1 MTANPEYKVSEQ
13 RDSGLSAE
21 SARTALRELLAIN
34 VNDLSIKSQGRPLPL
49 RLYTPAGPGP
59 FPVLMF
65 FHGGGWV
72 TGDLDTHDG
81 FCRLMCEW
89 AGCAVVAVDY
99 ARPPEHVFPAA
110 VKDCYAATDWVVE
123 QGPSLGLDSLR
134 IAVAGGGSG
143 GGLAAVICQ
152 WAREQGTPQIMFQLL
167 LYPLLDCLA
176 QNPSNKD
183 FAEGYGLTAEMLE
196 WYIEHYVPSGTSRA
210 DPRLSPLRSK
220 YLHGLPPAL
229 IITSE
234 FDVLRDEGR
243 AYATRL
249 KEAGVPVLH
258 KEYPGMLHGFINYP
272 AAHDDAKQALFFCAQ
287 TLQAQFRGEVLTAD
301 A

>member
-1 MTANPEYKVSEQ
+1 MTAYQ
-13 RDSGLSAE
+13 QDSGPTVE
-21 SARTALRELLAIN
+21 SARTSLRELM
-34 VNDLSIKSQGRPLPL
+34 VVSVRDLSINSHGRRLPL
-49 RLYTPAGPGP
+49 RLYTPAGTGP
-59 FPVLMF
+59 FAVLMF

-81 FCRLMCEW
+81 FCRHMCEW

-110 VKDCYAATDWVVE
+110 VEDCCAATQWVVDE
-123 QGPSLGLDSLR
+123 GPDEGLDTAR

-152 WAREQGTPQIMFQLL
+152 WAVARGSPQIVFQLL

-176 QNPSNKD
+176 NNPSHKE
-183 FAEGYGLTAEMLE
+183 FAEGYGLTEQMLG
-196 WYIEHYVPSGTSRA
+196 WYIEHYVPSDVSRA
-210 DPRLSPLRSK
+210 DPRLSPVRHKNLR
-220 YLHGLPPAL
+220 GLPQAL

-243 AYATRL
+243 EYVRRL
-249 KEAGVPVLH
+249 TEADVPVQH
-258 KEYPGMLHGFINYP
+258 REFPGMHHAFINNP
-272 AAHDDAKQALFFCAQ
+272 ASYDAAKQALLLCAQ
-287 TLQAQFRGEVLTAD
+287 ALQEHFRR
-301 A
+301 

>member
-1 MTANPEYKVSEQ
+1 MTKTLLTV
-13 RDSGLSAE
+13 E
-21 SARTALRELLAIN
+21 SARTALRELLVTN
-34 VNDLSIKSQGRPLPL
+34 VRELSIESHGRPLPL
-49 RLYTPAGPGP
+49 RLYTPPGQGP
-59 FPVLMF
+59 FAVLMF

-89 AGCAVVAVDY
+89 ASCAVVAVDY

-110 VKDCYAATDWVVE
+110 VQDCCAATDWVVE
-123 QGPSLGLDSLR
+123 RGQSLRLDPSR

-143 GGLAAVICQ
+143 GGLAAIICQ
-152 WAREQGTPQIMFQLL
+152 WASDQGKPQIMFQLL

-176 QNPSNKD
+176 QNPSHKE
-183 FAEGYGLTAEMLE
+183 FAEGFGLTAEMLE
-196 WYIEHYVPSGTSRA
+196 WYIKHYVPSGTSRA
-210 DPRLSPLRSK
+210 DPGLSPLRSK
-220 YLHGLPPAL
+220 CLHGLPPAL

-234 FDVLRDEGR
+234 FDVLRDDGR
-243 AYATRL
+243 AYAIQL
-249 KEAGVPVLH
+249 KEAGVSVLH

-272 AAHDDAKQALFFCAQ
+272 AAHDDGKQALLFCAQ
-287 TLQAQFRGEVLTAD
+287 TLQAQFRGEELTAG

>member
-1 MTANPEYKVSEQ
+1 MTVNPEYKVSEQ
-13 RDSGLSAE
+13 RDSELSAE

-34 VNDLSIKSQGRPLPL
+34 VNDLSIKSHGRPLPL

-110 VKDCYAATDWVVE
+110 VEDCCAATQWVIE
-123 QGPSLGLDSLR
+123 QGPSTGMDTSR

-152 WAREQGTPQIMFQLL
+152 WARERGAPQIAFQLL
-167 LYPLLDCLA
+167 LYPLLDCLTH
-176 QNPSNKD
+176 NPSHTK
-183 FAEGYGLTAEMLE
+183 FAEGHGLTAQMLE
-196 WYIEHYVPSGTSRA
+196 WYIEQYVPSGVSRA
-210 DPRLSPLRSK
+210 DPKLSPVRQK

-229 IITSE
+229 IITCG

-243 AYATRL
+243 QYARRL
-249 KEAGVPVLH
+249 KDAGVRVQH
-258 KEYPGMLHGFINYP
+258 EEYASMLHGFINYP
-272 AAHDDAKQALFFCAQ
+272 ARYDDAKRALLLCAQ
-287 TLQAQFRGEVLTAD
+287 TLQAQFRR
-301 A
+301 

>member
-1 MTANPEYKVSEQ
+1 MTETF
-13 RDSGLSAE
+13 LSVE
-21 SARTALRELLAIN
+21 NARTALRKSLVTGVRDLLIE
-34 VNDLSIKSQGRPLPL
+34 SHGRPLPL
-49 RLYTPAGPGP
+49 RLYTPPGQGP
-59 FPVLMF
+59 FAVLMF

-110 VKDCYAATDWVVE
+110 VEDCCTATDWVVE
-123 QGPSLGLDSLR
+123 QGANLRLDTSR
-134 IAVAGGGSG
+134 MAVAGGGSG

-152 WAREQGTPQIMFQLL
+152 WASAQGKPRLMFQLL

-176 QNPSNKD
+176 QNPSHEE
-183 FAEGYGLTAEMLE
+183 FAEGYGLTAKMLE
-196 WYIEHYVPSGTSRA
+196 WYIEHYVPEGVSRA

-220 YLHGLPPAL
+220 CLHGLPKAL

-234 FDVLRDEGR
+234 RDVLRDEGR
-243 AYATRL
+243 AYADRL
-249 KEAGVPVLH
+249 KEAGVPVQH

-272 AAHDDAKQALFFCAQ
+272 AKHDDAKRALLLCAQALQ
-287 TLQAQFRGEVLTAD
+287 MQFRGEV
-301 A
+301 

>member
-1 MTANPEYKVSEQ
+1 MTALQ
-13 RDSGLSAE
+13 QDSGPTVE
-21 SARTALRELLAIN
+21 NARTALRELM
-34 VNDLSIKSQGRPLPL
+34 VVRVRDLSINSHGRRLPL

-81 FCRLMCEW
+81 FCRHMCEW
-89 AGCAVVAVDY
+89 AGCTVVAVDY

-110 VKDCYAATDWVVE
+110 VEDCCAATDWVVE
-123 QGPSLGLDSLR
+123 QRASLELDTSR

-152 WAREQGTPQIMFQLL
+152 WASEQGKPQIMFQLL

-176 QNPSNKD
+176 QNPSHMD

-220 YLHGLPPAL
+220 KLHGLPSAL

-249 KEAGVPVLH
+249 KEAGVPVQH

-272 AAHDDAKQALFFCAQ
+272 AAYDDAKQALLFCAQ
-287 TLQAQFRGEVLTAD
+287 TLHAQFRGEVLTGCLCPS
-301 A
+301 